1 MAGLCTPTPAGES
14 ALESRGAKPDTA
26 RLMRITIFDLDHTL
40 LAGDSD
46 YLWGR
51 FLVEQGRVD
60 AASYERQNQVFYD
73 QYHAGT
79 LDIEEFQRFS
89 MAPLAANPL
98 PDLLSWREQFV
109 REKIAPIVA
118 PLAPVLIEKHR
129 AQGDTLLI
137 MTATSRF
144 ITEPI
149 AALLGIDELIATD
162 PEFVDG
168 RYTGRLSGTPN
179 FREGKVLR
187 FGQWLIERGIASAH
201 VRFYSDSHNDLPLL
215 LRADEAVAVD
225 PDDTLKAEAQRR
237 GWPVISLRDPAPPAI

>member
-1 MAGLCTPTPAGES
+1 MS
-14 ALESRGAKPDTA
+14 LELRAANPDTA
-26 RLMRITIFDLDHTL
+26 RLMRIAIFDLDHTL

-51 FLVEQGRVD
+51 FLVEQGCVD
-60 AASYERQNQVFYD
+60 AESYERQNQVFYD
-73 QYHAGT
+73 QYRAGT
-79 LDIEEFQRFS
+79 LDIEDFQRFS

-98 PDLLSWREQFV
+98 PELLRWRERFV
-109 REKIAPIVA
+109 LEKIAPIVA
-118 PLAPVLIEKHR
+118 PLAPTLIEKHR
-129 AQGDTLLI
+129 AQGDQLLI

-149 AALLGIDELIATD
+149 AAMLGVDTLIATD
-162 PEFVDG
+162 PEFLEG

-187 FGQWLIERGIASAH
+187 FEQWLRERSITQAQ

-225 PDDTLKAEAQRR
+225 PDETLLAEAGRR
-237 GWPVISLRDPAPPAI
+237 GWPVISLRGETLEAV